1 MFLWTERTSKHD
13 VSTGDCNRRYQ
24 EAPVKTGKSYDPSWF
39 FCIKT
44 RSLSMGYSS
53 VLSEMHVL
61 FFTVFF
67 SLDLGDWHY
76 PAASHFPNVN
86 CILSRRR
93 NVHECNVIVF
103 FQPLQAKH
111 RLTWVGTC
119 ETKYCFYLSELAI
132 MDQERNT
139 RTNQDVLPSLY
150 FPRLGLH
157 GPTERN

>member
-1 MFLWTERTSKHD
+1 MYPQVIAIGGIRKFQLKQAKVMIKADSFVSRPGPSLWDTVQRFQKCMSYYSQFFFL
-13 VSTGDCNRRYQ
+13 
-24 EAPVKTGKSYDPSWF
+24 
-39 FCIKT
+39 
-44 RSLSMGYSS
+44 
-53 VLSEMHVL
+53 
-61 FFTVFF
+61 
-67 SLDLGDWHY
+67 LDLGDWRY

-86 CILSRRR
+86 CILSRSR
-93 NVHECNVIVF
+93 NVHQCNVIVF
-103 FQPLQAKH
+103 FQPLQAKQ